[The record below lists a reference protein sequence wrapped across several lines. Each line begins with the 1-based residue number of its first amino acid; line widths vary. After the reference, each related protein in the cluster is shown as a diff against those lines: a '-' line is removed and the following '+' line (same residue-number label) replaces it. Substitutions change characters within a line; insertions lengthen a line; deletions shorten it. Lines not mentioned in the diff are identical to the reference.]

1 MSDNL
6 SELPVVS
13 VEPTLLLLAQEL
25 QRSSHNVILAQVC
38 DLTDA
43 VMVEFLLVVLKSLH
57 LILLLAMDL
66 DVLLSDEFK
75 ELAHLILSW
84 VVSLLVVPAAR
95 AILVVLFIV
104 RAE

>member
-1 MSDNL
+1 
-6 SELPVVS
+6 
-13 VEPTLLLLAQEL
+13 
-25 QRSSHNVILAQVC
+25 
-38 DLTDA
+38 
-43 VMVEFLLVVLKSLH
+43 MVEFLLVVFKSLH